1 MRSPRRWPTSPPPAP
16 TGRPARSCTSTAAEP
31 VGDPAADR
39 APDDPLQLV
48 RVVDAIAYRD
58 VERLLQLRSHLVE
71 DGLVL
76 SEAAGMDLGAAGDL
90 AGHRVDDDDHRDESL
105 VAEDPAVLELGL
117 GDVADRRAVDEDVAA
132 LDLAGDP
139 CDAVD
144 QVDDHTVLGDHDLLA
159 RHTGQA
165 GQVGVGMQMAH
176 LAVDR

>member
-16 TGRPARSCTSTAAEP
+16 TGRPARSFTSTAARCTPAERRHRWAGSGLDDHGDDHRAAAEP

-76 SEAAGMDLGAAGDL
+76 GEAAGVDLGAAGDL

-105 VAEDPAVLELGL
+105 VAEDPAVLELGR
-117 GDVADRRAVDEDVAA
+117 GDVAVRRADGRQGAT
-132 LDLAGDP
+132 LA
-139 CDAVD
+139 
-144 QVDDHTVLGDHDLLA
+144 
-159 RHTGQA
+159 
-165 GQVGVGMQMAH
+165 
-176 LAVDR
+176 